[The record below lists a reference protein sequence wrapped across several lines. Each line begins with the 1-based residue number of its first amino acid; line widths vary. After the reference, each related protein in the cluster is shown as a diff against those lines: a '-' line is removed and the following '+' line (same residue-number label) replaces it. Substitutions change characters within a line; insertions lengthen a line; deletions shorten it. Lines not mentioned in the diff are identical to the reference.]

1 MIAKTMDKELSE
13 DNKIISIIIPTYNR
27 SELLKQTLPFYLK
40 QKHLKELIIVDDGS
54 CDRADSIVNDFM
66 RDTGLIKYI
75 KLPDRR
81 GVAAARNAG
90 IKEASGEYILFGE
103 DDIIFCDD
111 YSEQLLKCINR
122 NGASLI
128 SGRIIYMNKGEDAA
142 QALKRADSYTGPLID
157 GRLLFLYAW
166 KKISQ
171 DTEMPFIQGCFMARR
186 EVFQRCKFDEN
197 YGGNGW
203 REETDFQVEAA
214 KLGHRIYLCP
224 HTVCF
229 HLPREKDD
237 RGGQWSMGA
246 LAFSWWAI
254 KNNSYFLNKHYGFLK
269 ETMNIAYTKNE
280 LMFFAFL
287 NRVTS
292 TISRLYRR

>member
-1 MIAKTMDKELSE
+1 
-13 DNKIISIIIPTYNR
+13 
-27 SELLKQTLPFYLK
+27 LK
-40 QKHLKELIIVDDGS
+40 QKHLKELIIADDGS
-54 CDRADSIVNDFM
+54 CDRTDSIIKDFM
-66 RDTGLIKYI
+66 RNTDLIKYI
-75 KLPDRR
+75 KLPDRL

-103 DDIIFCDD
+103 DDILFCDD
-111 YSEQLLKCINR
+111 YSAQLLKCINH

-128 SGRIIYMNKGEDAA
+128 SGRIIYMNKGEDTA
-142 QALKRADSYTGPLID
+142 QALKRADSYTGPLVD

-166 KKISQ
+166 KKLSQ
-171 DTEMPFIQGCFMARR
+171 DTEMPFTQGCFMARR
-186 EVFQRCKFDEN
+186 EVFQGCKFDEN

-214 KLGHRIYLCP
+214 KLGHKIYLCP

-237 RGGQWSMGA
+237 RGGQWSMNIFT
-246 LAFSWWAI
+246 FSLWAI
-254 KNNSYFLNKHYGFLK
+254 RNNHYFLNKHYDFLK
-269 ETMNIAYTKNE
+269 EAMDIPYTKNQ

-287 NRVTS
+287 NSVTS
-292 TISRLYRR
+292 IVNYFLYKLKLK